1 MWYDRLSELR
11 QQAEEQPHR
20 AGEDALLVLED
31 WLYERAKANNFR
43 KPHASMREYLSFI
56 PREQLSKEERA
67 RIERYT
73 EIRNCLSHRSGLQM
87 SASLA
92 FELLDFMERL
102 FRWEATSAED
112 LMTPRPHTVQA
123 KESLRSA
130 RDWMLEHGVSRL
142 PVVDGNGRVVGLL
155 TNRDLLTVAAQKN
168 GVDVESLTVGAAM
181 SSDMDEKVAFV
192 SRKTPYDQ
200 LIDHLRNPK
209 VAAIFVTD
217 KGEQNTPLRGIISVS
232 DLLPKL

>member
-1 MWYDRLSELR
+1 MWYDRLAELR
-11 QQAEEQPHR
+11 KQAEEQPHR

-43 KPHASMREYLSFI
+43 KPHASMREYLSYI

-87 SASLA
+87 ATSLTY
-92 FELLDFMERL
+92 ELLDFMERL
-102 FRWEATSAED
+102 FRWEATNAED
-112 LMTPRPHTVQA
+112 LMTPRPHTVQP
-123 KESLRSA
+123 KEPLRRA

-142 PVVDGNGRVVGLL
+142 PVVDGGGKVVGLL
-155 TNRDLLTVAAQKN
+155 TNRDLLTIAAQKN
-168 GVDVESLTVGAAM
+168 GVDAETLTVGDAM
-181 SSDMDEKVAFV
+181 SSDVDEMVSFVA
-192 SRKTPYDQ
+192 RNAPYDE
-200 LIDHLRNPK
+200 LIDLLRNPK

-217 KGEQNTPLRGIISVS
+217 KGNHEKPLLGIISVS

>member
-31 WLYERAKANNFR
+31 WLYERAKMHNFR

-87 SASLA
+87 SASLTY
-92 FELLDFMERL
+92 ELLDFMERL
-102 FRWEATSAED
+102 FRWEATNAED
-112 LMTPRPHTVQA
+112 IMTPRPHTVQA
-123 KESLRSA
+123 KESLRKA

-142 PVVDGNGRVVGLL
+142 PVVDGGGRVVGLL

-168 GVDVESLTVGAAM
+168 GVDVETLTVGDAM
-181 SSDMDEKVAFV
+181 SSDVDEKVFFV
-192 SRKTPYDQ
+192 KRTTPYDE
-200 LIDHLRNPK
+200 LIDALRNPK

-217 KGEQNTPLRGIISVS
+217 KGDQNTPLRGIISVS